1 MTHDLALSGCNPTP
15 LGSYLKGL
23 AVHRLVAMQGDPVA
37 SSYWD
42 GDRVFHLVSAFD
54 RGSLLTFFLERYAP
68 TPLVTPWNGGSGF
81 FPNDQKAGFD
91 AVASSKEARFAPYRA
106 AIEGSRAL
114 LKELGH
120 KEKPGPDAKLQL
132 LRLARARLS
141 DSVVEWLD
149 AAFVL
154 TDDVRYPAL
163 LGTGGNDGRLEFA
176 NNFMQRLAELFP
188 PGQKASSKDA
198 ASMLEATL
206 FSKPAPDVARKVA
219 AGQFA
224 PGRAGGSNMTAGLD
238 ADSRVNPWD
247 FVLAL
252 EGSLLFAGA
261 AVRRLE
267 VAEYGS
273 ASYPFHV
280 NASSLGYG
288 SAALPDEA
296 SARAELWLPLW
307 DRLASFEELKALFA
321 EGRLELKGRRART
334 GLDAARA
341 VASLGVDR
349 GVETFERIGILRRNG
364 LSYLAS
370 SLGTLRVREIPK
382 VALLRDLD
390 VFLGAVERMDRPSP
404 AVSNAL
410 RRLETAMFEAC
421 RQDQLLTEVLAATGA
436 LERAVSRSSKARE
449 KVRPLQRL
457 SGDWYEASADGSPE
471 FAVAAAVVSW
481 GIREHLEPLDDGRQR
496 WAERQVTWTDRHPLE
511 NVVSIALRR
520 LLATEEKVVPLGGS
534 PVMTWD
540 SLSALLQGRLDR
552 ARLADLIFGLAV
564 VEVQPRGASSLP
576 GADLHVEA
584 TFPTL
589 RAVTSPD
596 FLNVGGKGHPSPKSI
611 TSILSRLRA
620 HDLAGALD
628 IARRRIR
635 SEEFR
640 LLADVRAVHQR
651 VDFLGLSAA
660 LVIPLPRALEAGLI
674 RRVVVPPKERPAKE
688 VVDDRTDAARE
699 RASAPAES

>member
-1 MTHDLALSGCNPTP
+1 MTHDLALPGCNPTP
-15 LGSYLKGL
+15 LGSYLKSL
-23 AVHRLVAMQGDPVA
+23 AVHRVVAIQGDPAA

-81 FPNDQKAGFD
+81 FPKDQKSGFD
-91 AVASSKEARFAPYRA
+91 AVARSKEARFAPYRA
-106 AIEGSRAL
+106 AIEGGRAL
-114 LKELGH
+114 LKEIGL
-120 KEKPGPDAKLQL
+120 KEKPNPDAKLRL
-132 LRLARARLS
+132 LRLARARLA

-154 TDDVRYPAL
+154 TEDVRYPAL

-176 NNFMQRLAELFP
+176 NNFMQRLVELFP
-188 PGQKASSKDA
+188 PGQKASSDDA
-198 ASMLEATL
+198 ARMLEATL
-206 FSKPAPDVARKVA
+206 LARPSPDVARKVA
-219 AGQFA
+219 VGQFA
-224 PGRAGGSNMTAGLD
+224 PGRAGGSNMTAGLEAD
-238 ADSRVNPWD
+238 ARVNPWD

-261 AVRRLE
+261 AVRRLD

-280 NASSLGYG
+280 NASSVGYG
-288 SAALPDEA
+288 SAATPDEG

-307 DRLASFEELKALFA
+307 QRPASFGELKALFA

-370 SLGTLRVREIPK
+370 SLGTLRVREIPS
-382 VALLRDLD
+382 VELMRELD
-390 VFLGAVERMDRPSP
+390 VFLGSVERMDRPSP
-404 AVSNAL
+404 AVSTAL

-421 RQDQLLTEVLAATGA
+421 RQEQLLTEVLAAAGA
-436 LERAVSRSSKARE
+436 LERAVSRSSKARQ

-457 SGDWYEASADGSPE
+457 SGDWFAASADGSSE
-471 FAVAAAVVSW
+471 FAVAAAVASW
-481 GIREHLEPLDDGRQR
+481 GIREHLEPLDDSRRR
-496 WAERQVTWTDRHPLE
+496 WAERSVTWTDRHSLE

-520 LLATEEKVVPLGGS
+520 LLAADEKTVPLDGS
-534 PVMTWD
+534 PIMTPD
-540 SLSALLQGRLDR
+540 SLGCLLQGRLDG
-552 ARLADLIFGLAV
+552 ARLTDLLFGLAL
-564 VEVQPRGASSLP
+564 VEGRPGASPLP
-576 GADLHVEA
+576 GADLHVDA
-584 TFPTL
+584 AFPTL
-589 RAVTSPD
+589 RAVTSPE
-596 FLNVGGKGHPSPKSI
+596 FLRVGREGHPSPKSI
-611 TSILSRLRA
+611 TSILARLRA

-628 IARRRIR
+628 VARRRIR
-635 SEEFR
+635 SSGFR
-640 LLADVRAVHQR
+640 LRADVRAVHEKA
-651 VDFLGLSAA
+651 DFLGLSAA
-660 LVIPLPRALEAGLI
+660 LVIPLPRALEARLI
-674 RRVVVPPKERPAKE
+674 RRVVDPPEERPAKE

-699 RASAPAES
+699 RASDSAEG